1 MEFALVVV
9 VVSKLNTEVTVPE
22 KLICYIRCYTRCQP
36 WSSDR
41 FSREKLVVYIQAN
54 EPQVLDDFLKN
65 LLKGN
70 GQQTSHTFFSSL
82 ISFLLTWM
90 LEYWNTSLS
99 TTMTL
104 EDSNDIPPSSLKP
117 PILKQQPHHLLT
129 SGYQQNIK
137 KYKLSTF
144 EPFHHKMADALTTSS
159 RSFYERSKAKLG
171 LSIVLGAA
179 SMMLLGFSSGSGGLV
194 SYCQPRLSFHW
205 PLGSVN
211 VFMIK
216 AFLHI
221 RLECI

>member
-1 MEFALVVV
+1 MLH
-9 VVSKLNTEVTVPE
+9 
-22 KLICYIRCYTRCQP
+22 
-36 WSSDR
+36 
-41 FSREKLVVYIQAN
+41 
-54 EPQVLDDFLKN
+54 QVLHQVPTLELRSVQQGKASRIYTSERTSSTRRFLEESSERKRTIDITHF
-65 LLKGN
+65 L
-70 GQQTSHTFFSSL
+70 FFSHFF
-82 ISFLLTWM
+82 SFLLTWM

-144 EPFHHKMADALTTSS
+144 ELFHHKMADALTTSS

-194 SYCQPRLSFHW
+194 SYCQPCLSFHW

-211 VFMIK
+211 VFRIK

>member
-1 MEFALVVV
+1 
-9 VVSKLNTEVTVPE
+9 
-22 KLICYIRCYTRCQP
+22 
-36 WSSDR
+36 
-41 FSREKLVVYIQAN
+41 
-54 EPQVLDDFLKN
+54 
-65 LLKGN
+65 
-70 GQQTSHTFFSSL
+70 
-82 ISFLLTWM
+82 
-90 LEYWNTSLS
+90 
-99 TTMTL
+99 
-104 EDSNDIPPSSLKP
+104 
-117 PILKQQPHHLLT
+117 
-129 SGYQQNIK
+129 
-137 KYKLSTF
+137 
-144 EPFHHKMADALTTSS
+144 MADALTTSS